1 MHQKRC
7 ICCCIGAELQISP
20 ENTYLLNFY
29 FSNHQAILTIFPTL
43 LLRSVTTEIL
53 CLIQG
58 IIRLNT
64 NRINRYLEKN
74 KMALKEVPPLT
85 KEQYKFVVDT
95 LQKEEKN
102 PSKARISRIKAA
114 RIRAANM
121 KVVYH

>member
-1 MHQKRC
+1 
-7 ICCCIGAELQISP
+7 
-20 ENTYLLNFY
+20 
-29 FSNHQAILTIFPTL
+29 
-43 LLRSVTTEIL
+43 LRSVTTEIL